1 MKVSVLDDE
10 MFEVVIEKIIAHRS
24 NDNKQ
29 MEILIKWYGVEEPEW
44 KTYDKKMNSNIYIL
58 KYPERNGFQDM
69 ITTAQKRRLEE
80 EASPNQEQ
88 QKVRF
93 AMQEEKINDKKHENC
108 KNNFKERRRN
118 VPYTDTI

>member
-1 MKVSVLDDE
+1 
-10 MFEVVIEKIIAHRS
+10 
-24 NDNKQ
+24 
-29 MEILIKWYGVEEPEW
+29 
-44 KTYDKKMNSNIYIL
+44 MNSNIYIL
-58 KYPERNGFQDM
+58 KYLERNGFQDM

-80 EASPNQEQ
+80 EASPNLEQ

-93 AMQEEKINDKKHENC
+93 AMQEEKINAKMHENC